1 MFSQAALA
9 AWLKADVR
17 VQAAIAQPHCAT
29 SVVLLFRKLDRAE
42 FEQALPPLLDA
53 CETSPQFAR
62 ALLDVGM
69 NAFAYEL
76 GRKLQKHTSA
86 IIRKALLEILRA
98 SLAAAWDPV
107 TLLRAANLDVVLTSL
122 RGNSDQVLVTELAK
136 SLFSSPS

>member
-1 MFSQAALA
+1 M
-9 AWLKADVR
+9 R

-29 SVVLLFRKLDRAE
+29 SVVLLFRKLDCAE
-42 FEQALPPLLDA
+42 LEQALPPLLDA
-53 CETSPQFAR
+53 CETSPHFAR
-62 ALLDVGM
+62 SLLDVGM

-98 SLAAAWDPV
+98 ILAAAWDPV
-107 TLLRAANLDVVLTSL
+107 ELLRAANLDVVLTSL

-136 SLFSSPS
+136 SLFLSPS